1 MKNLGHHIK
10 NLKGK
15 NAVEDGSGEG
25 VDDQK
30 RLRLTQDLYAS

>member
-10 NLKGK
+10 NLQGNK
-15 NAVEDGSGEG
+15 AAEDSSGEG